1 MFGVADPDIEIS
13 VATYVKLLRAA
24 RSVVAR
30 LEPLLAANGL
40 TTTQL
45 GVLEAILHRG
55 PLTHRQLGRK
65 VLTSAGNLSDVI
77 DKLETRG
84 LVRRVRCPE
93 DRRLVHVDLTDSG
106 RCLIERLFPDHA
118 RDIARAM
125 SGLDPAKLAELGEL
139 LRTLGMAAADPP
151 LVTPCLESHLPP

>member
-1 MFGVADPDIEIS
+1 MFGVADPNVEIS

-24 RSVVAR
+24 KAVVAR

-40 TTTQL
+40 TMTQL

-118 RDIARAM
+118 RDIAQAM
-125 SGLDPAKLAELGEL
+125 SGLDPAKLAELGDL
-139 LRTLGMAAADPP
+139 LRALGMAAADPP
-151 LVTPCLESHLPP
+151 LVAPCPHAHLTA